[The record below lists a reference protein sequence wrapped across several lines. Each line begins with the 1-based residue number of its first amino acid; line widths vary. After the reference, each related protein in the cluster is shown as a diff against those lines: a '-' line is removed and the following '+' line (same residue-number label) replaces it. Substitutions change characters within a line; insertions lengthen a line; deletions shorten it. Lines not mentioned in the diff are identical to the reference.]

1 MNETQIKLKNIAGK
15 RLLEKTKLEYSQSII
30 AELSKYPEIINEVID
45 NLDLVEE
52 DFYDYL
58 SGTKSTNITFYDEA
72 LSVAKEKIK
81 QKELRK

>member
-30 AELSKYPEIINEVID
+30 AELSSYPEIINEVIS
-45 NLDLVEE
+45 NLYLTEE

-58 SGTKSTNITFYDEA
+58 SGTQSTNITFYDEA
-72 LSVAKEKIK
+72 LRITKEKVK
-81 QKELRK
+81 QKEKNN

>member
-1 MNETQIKLKNIAGK
+1 MDETQLKLKNIAGK

>member
-1 MNETQIKLKNIAGK
+1 MDEAQLKLKNIAGK

-81 QKELRK
+81 QKELKK

>member
-52 DFYDYL
+52 DFYNYL
-58 SGTKSTNITFYDEA
+58 SGTKSINITFYDEA